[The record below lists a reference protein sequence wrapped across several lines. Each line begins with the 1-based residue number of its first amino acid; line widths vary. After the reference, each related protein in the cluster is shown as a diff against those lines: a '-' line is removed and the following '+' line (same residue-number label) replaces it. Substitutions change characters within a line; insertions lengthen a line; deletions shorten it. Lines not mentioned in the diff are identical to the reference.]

1 MSSDHHDGAGPARI
15 AVENGIAR
23 DEGRLKPPGD
33 VTAMSGTG
41 YRANG
46 RGRQADYPVLRV
58 DPDVHP

>member
-41 YRANG
+41 YRTNG
-46 RGRQADYPVLRV
+46 RGR
-58 DPDVHP
+58 